1 MKAKRQTKRPEDI
14 NAALARKKGPVS
26 KFIARHYRHFNAAAL
41 LCDPNDSA
49 MAGPAPGR
57 PKVGDR

>member
-26 KFIARHYRHFNAAAL
+26 KFIATNYRHFNAASL
-41 LCDPNDSA
+41 LDPS
-49 MAGPAPGR
+49 R
-57 PKVGDR
+57 R